1 MFIKEDLMNTRASSS
16 FRNLAGLQNPVYSED
31 LELHYQFHR
40 NRGVL
45 EFEDGVEYTVRESLI
60 ISRGR
65 PKPEELKKLHEI
77 KKIFNGEF
85 LTKEDLQERELF
97 YGADQ
102 TGDTFKEDK
111 GTGKKEN
118 RTSGKEPAKTSDK
131 GIGATRKASARK
143 QKYRD
148 PLQTSLWACDKGLK
162 APRKASAILQDR

>member
-1 MFIKEDLMNTRASSS
+1 MRTIELDNAECRVEVNTETGEFFTTGRIMFIKEDLMNTRASSS

-60 ISRGR
+60 ISKGR

-102 TGDTFKEDK
+102 RPVTRAG
-111 GTGKKEN
+111 EN
-118 RTSGKEPAKTSDK
+118 
-131 GIGATRKASARK
+131 
-143 QKYRD
+143 
-148 PLQTSLWACDKGLK
+148 
-162 APRKASAILQDR
+162 